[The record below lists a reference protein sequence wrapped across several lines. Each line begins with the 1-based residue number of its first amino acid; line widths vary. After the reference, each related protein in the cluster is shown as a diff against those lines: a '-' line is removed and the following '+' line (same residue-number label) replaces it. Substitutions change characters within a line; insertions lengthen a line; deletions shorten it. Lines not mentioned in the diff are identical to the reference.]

1 MALGG
6 ARSLGERYL
15 CAGFDTGDLKVVD
28 LRMMR
33 VCFERHFANGI
44 VSAEFDRADA
54 GLNKL
59 LLGTL
64 EGHVYALDVKN
75 GFSPVSGGEGAV
87 PPENAQSRSAQNG
100 NDSDS
105 QISAE
110 AAIGV
115 ADARPFGDHS
125 TIWQVR
131 HCPFNRD
138 VALVSGADKLA
149 LLRYEYPRE
158 REINGRTV
166 PGTLRT
172 VADAVVSTQTTQ
184 SVSWSHDK
192 AGLVA
197 WASMDQTVNVGYVTN
212 LGSLE

>member
-6 ARSLGERYL
+6 ARGPGERYL
-15 CAGFDTGDLKVVD
+15 CAGFDTGDFKVID

-64 EGHVYALDVKN
+64 EGHVYTLDVKN
-75 GFSPVSGGEGAV
+75 GFVPVSGAECADQ
-87 PPENAQSRSAQNG
+87 PENGPIESAQNG
-100 NDSDS
+100 TEQNASF
-105 QISAE
+105 SAE
-110 AAIGV
+110 SMIGV

-158 REINGRTV
+158 REISGRTV

-172 VADAVVSTQTTQ
+172 VADAVVST
-184 SVSWSHDK
+184 
-192 AGLVA
+192 
-197 WASMDQTVNVGYVTN
+197 
-212 LGSLE
+212 